1 MTSKACARS
10 DFRRDINGLRAW
22 AVVAVILYHFGVT
35 GFGGGF
41 VGVDVF
47 FVISGFLMT
56 GIVVKGLEQG
66 NFSLIGFYMARARRI
81 VPALVAL
88 CAVLLGVGWFVLMP
102 PDYKMLGSHT
112 IYSLTF
118 LSNIEF
124 WLEAGYFDVAS
135 HDKWLLHTWSLSIEW
150 QFYLALPVV
159 LWIVWRLKP
168 GRAAQKWAIL
178 IGLTLSLGAS
188 ILVTG
193 NDRTAAFFLLHTRAW
208 EMLSG
213 GLVFLLGSTHR
224 LSAAQRRTLETIGLL
239 LIFAAIGLLDK
250 HAKWPGWRAMLPVVA
265 SMLVLLANRN
275 SPWTG
280 NKLAQWLGDRSYS
293 LYLWHWP
300 VHVALVY
307 LDLSGDY
314 LAVLGAMLLTLF
326 MADFSYSQIENRSR
340 RLLEQL
346 QFRYAPVMLTGV
358 VALVLI
364 PAFAVWAQKGVAGR
378 FSPEVEIA
386 AAESSNSNPRLAECH
401 RGKGLM
407 FPSCVYGGVDWKV
420 IAVGDSHASALVSS
434 LAQAQP
440 NGNAGVVQWTYSNC
454 PFLPGLKQL
463 PSTQGADYKCAEFIA
478 SVEFRES
485 VLPASIP
492 IVVIARYASLAFGA
506 NEEQNEFD
514 APGVYFSKIYVAST
528 PQFLDE
534 FASHITSSACELAK
548 RRTVYLVRPIP
559 EMGFDVPRTL
569 SRRMAFGVADEL
581 SISMDAYRKRN
592 AWVWAAQDAARDLCG
607 VKILDPLPYLCHDG
621 RCYGNKGGRP
631 LYYDDDH
638 LSEFG
643 NRLLVPMFA
652 EVFKKL

>member
-1 MTSKACARS
+1 MANNRADYRN
-10 DFRRDINGLRAW
+10 DINGLRAW
-22 AVVAVILYHFGVT
+22 AVLAVIFYHFGVP
-35 GFGGGF
+35 GFDGGF

-56 GIVVKGLEQG
+56 GIVVKGLERG
-66 NFSLIGFYMARARRI
+66 NFSFLGFYLARARRI
-81 VPALVAL
+81 LPALVAL
-88 CAVLLGVGWFVLMP
+88 CAVLLGVGWFLLMP

-112 IYSLTF
+112 MYSLTF
-118 LSNIEF
+118 LSNVKF

-135 HDKWLLHTWSLSIEW
+135 HDKWLLHTWSLSAEW
-150 QFYLALPVV
+150 QFYLVLPVI

-168 GRAAQKWAIL
+168 GRAAQTWAIV
-178 IGLTLSLGAS
+178 IGFLLSLAAS
-188 ILVTG
+188 VLVTG
-193 NDRTAAFFLLHTRAW
+193 NDPTAAFFLLHTRAW

-213 GLVFLLGSTHR
+213 GLVFLLGSTQR
-224 LSAAQRRTLETIGLL
+224 LSAAQRRTLETIGIL
-239 LIFAAIGLLDK
+239 LILVAIGILDK
-250 HAKWPGWRAMLPVVA
+250 HAEWPGWRAILPVLA

-275 SPWTG
+275 SLWTG
-280 NKLAQWLGDRSYS
+280 NKLFQWLGDRSYS

-307 LDLSGDY
+307 LDLSSHY
-314 LAVLGAMLLTLF
+314 PSVMGALLLTLIL
-326 MADFSYSQIENRSR
+326 ADLSYSWIENPSR
-340 RLLEQL
+340 RLLEKRR
-346 QFRYAPVMLTGV
+346 FFYATAMLTGV
-358 VALVLI
+358 VMLVFFPAL
-364 PAFAVWAQKGVAGR
+364 AVWAQKGVTGR
-378 FSPEVEIA
+378 FSPQVELA

-401 RGKGLM
+401 RGEGST
-407 FPSCVYGGVDWKV
+407 FPSCVYGGTDWKV
-420 IAVGDSHASALVSS
+420 IVVGDSHANALVSG
-434 LAQAQP
+434 LVQAQS
-440 NGNAGVVQWTYSNC
+440 NGNAGVVQWSYSNC
-454 PFLPGLKQL
+454 PFLPGLKKL
-463 PSTQGADYKCAEFIA
+463 PSAQRADYKCAEFISSVA
-478 SVEFRES
+478 SRES
-485 VLPASIP
+485 DLPASIP

-506 NEEQNEFD
+506 NEEQNELE
-514 APGVYFSKIYVAST
+514 APEVHFSKIYTTST

-569 SRRMAFGVADEL
+569 SRRMAFGLADEL

-643 NRLLVPMFA
+643 SSLLVPMFA
-652 EVFKKL
+652 EVFRKL